1 LRRGYFSS
9 LRERGGA
16 MPVYLF
22 TFHAYQSWMPDR
34 ARGFVQKGKGI
45 QPANKSMAEAYRNA
59 AKHEPFEF
67 DALTQC
73 RLIWKAR
80 AVCSGDGYRLHG
92 AATELTHL
100 HAVVS
105 WFDETLIFSKVRGRI
120 KNLMSLDLSRRAGVT
135 GRPWFAEASSRRR
148 VEKSQHLRHLLDAY
162 LPKHDGAGW
171 YEDRGWVNLPVGVD
185 PEGWE

>member
-1 LRRGYFSS
+1 
-9 LRERGGA
+9 

-22 TFHAYQSWMPDR
+22 TYHAYQSWMPDK
-34 ARGFVQKGKGI
+34 AKGFVQKGKGI
-45 QPANKSMAEAYRNA
+45 QASNKALADAYRQEA
-59 AKHEPFEF
+59 SHEPFEF
-67 DALTQC
+67 NALTQS

-92 AATELTHL
+92 AATEATHL

-105 WFDETLIFSKVRGRI
+105 WFDVTLRFSKVRGRI

-135 GRPWFAEASSRRR
+135 GRPWFAEESSRRR
-148 VEKSQHLRHLLDAY
+148 VLDEEHLRYLLDAY
-162 LPKHDGAGW
+162 LPKHGGVQW

-185 PEGWE
+185 PEDWA